1 MTTSYQREAITNSL
15 TDDQRLARV
24 GALLATGV
32 SRLLFNRP
40 TGDDFISDV
49 AIADSKAAGTETKS
63 GSDLLKFLSKVRSAS
78 PSEIRAKFGLT
89 RTTAYRRLKA
99 LEDQG
104 LVRRRGSSRDVV
116 YEIAA

>member
-1 MTTSYQREAITNSL
+1 MTTSYHRETITNSL

-32 SRLLFNRP
+32 NRLLFNRP
-40 TGDDFISDV
+40 AGDGCISDG
-49 AIADSKAAGTETKS
+49 AIADSKTAGTETKS

-89 RTTAYRRLKA
+89 RTTAYRRLKE

>member
-1 MTTSYQREAITNSL
+1 MTTRYQRETITNSL

-24 GALLATGV
+24 GTLLAMGV
-32 SRLLFNRP
+32 SRLLFNQIGENQP
-40 TGDDFISDV
+40 
-49 AIADSKAAGTETKS
+49 ADAGEIVTSTEASPKANS
-63 GSDLLKFLSKVRSAS
+63 GSELLKFLSRVRTAS

-89 RTTAYRRLKA
+89 RTTAYRRLKE
-99 LEDQG
+99 LEDRG